1 VESTQ
6 WVYSVGLVVV
16 SARTIKAIIIKDT
29 PHASMLP
36 PKKKTF
42 TPWKCFFFC
51 FLVIPLLLTY
61 PNVSRL
67 SRTDGTV
74 SHVNDLVSFD
84 PQPTSSEIQRQLEQ
98 VD

>member
-1 VESTQ
+1 MEMFF
-6 WVYSVGLVVV
+6 L
-16 SARTIKAIIIKDT
+16 
-29 PHASMLP
+29 
-36 PKKKTF
+36 
-42 TPWKCFFFC
+42 CFPN
-51 FLVIPLLLTY
+51 IPLLATY

-84 PQPTSSEIQRQLEQ
+84 PQPTSSEIQRELEQ